1 MKKTSIALLVSLAV
15 GLIDFQF
22 SQCAYAMANVRDNQV
37 LVAQYEWDGIQYHIS
52 LASLKSAIR
61 KLPRNRRDKLES
73 KKNVAE
79 YLEELTDEKLKVRDA
94 ISRSLDTDVSLLKS
108 VEEYQRQ
115 RIVRRLIEIEVDE
128 KMSYT
133 EAELKADYNA
143 HKEDHVAKAESHATC
158 IGLTSRHRALEV
170 LDEIKTGKDIAEL
183 AVELSKRGELRG
195 PGDTESDPGKTR
207 LFVQT
212 DYPHWKMFAD
222 AVFALDIGEMTE
234 EVFEIEVSNV
244 AYYMIFRKDA
254 NIPER
259 QKPYDEVKDDIERK
273 VQDQKKR
280 LRFAQWMSAV
290 REDAKFVIHSDRLPA
305 PSAIYGIQSGVGEI
319 RHNETDTAVIA
330 EFECGD
336 KQIITLAEVQN
347 ELNGLPKF
355 ARKKYEDKAGI
366 EEYINL
372 MAESRL
378 MLCLGKERK
387 IDEEANIIEEVRDHQ
402 HKILIDKVTELEV
415 DRNLQLTEEDYRRYY
430 EKHKADYF
438 QPEKVR
444 LTCITLRSKELA
456 EQLFQRIRD
465 GEEISEIA
473 IELSDRGEL
482 AVGPG
487 SNPKKPGDTG
497 FFTHASYIERA
508 KAFADSAFA
517 IEVGEMVKAVFPIE
531 VEGEQYYLIFR
542 KEEYREARQPEFEE
556 DRLRRRV
563 KKDAERQE
571 RQSLTDKWL
580 SRLRERALV
589 KTFPDRIPE
598 SL

>member
-133 EAELKADYNA
+133 EAELKAYYNA

-158 IGLTSRHRALEV
+158 ISLTSRHRALEV
-170 LDEIKTGKDIAEL
+170 LDEIKNGKDIAEL

-207 LFVQT
+207 LFAQT
-212 DYPHWKMFAD
+212 DYPHWKKFAD

-305 PSAIYGIQSGVGEI
+305 PSAIYGIQSGVEEI

-330 EFECGD
+330 EFECEG

-378 MLCLGKERK
+378 MLCLGKERN
-387 IDEEANIIEEVRDHQ
+387 IDEEAKIIEEARDHQ

-415 DRNLQLTEEDYRRYY
+415 DQKLQLTEEDYRRYY
-430 EKHKADYF
+430 EKHKTDYF

-444 LTCITLRSKELA
+444 LTCITLRRKKLA
-456 EQLFQRIRD
+456 EQVFQRIRD
-465 GEEISEIA
+465 GEDMSEIA
-473 IELSDRGEL
+473 TELSDRGEL

-508 KAFADSAFA
+508 KAFADAAFA
-517 IEVGEMVKAVFPIE
+517 LEVGEMVKEVFPLE

-556 DRLRRRV
+556 DRIRRRV
-563 KKDAERQE
+563 EKDAERQE

>member
-73 KKNVAE
+73 KKNVVE

-94 ISRSLDTDVSLLKS
+94 IGRNLDTDSSLLKS

-115 RIVRRLIEIEVDE
+115 RMVRRLIEIEVDE
-128 KMSYT
+128 KMAYT
-133 EAELKADYNA
+133 EAELKAYYNA
-143 HKEDHVAKAESHATC
+143 HKEDYLAKAESHATC
-158 IGLTSRHRALEV
+158 ISLTNSRRAQEV
-170 LDEIKTGKDIAEL
+170 LDDIKNGKDIAEL
-183 AVELSKRGELRG
+183 AIELSRKGELRG

-207 LFVQT
+207 LFAQT
-212 DYPHWKMFAD
+212 EYPRWKKFAD

-244 AYYMIFRKDA
+244 TYYMIFRKDA

-259 QKPYDEVKDDIERK
+259 QKLYDEVKDDVERK

-280 LRFAQWMSAV
+280 LGFAQWMSAV
-290 REDAKFVIHSDRLPA
+290 REDAKFVIYSDRLPA
-305 PSAIYGIQSGVGEI
+305 PSAIYGIQSGEREI
-319 RHNETDTAVIA
+319 RCDETDTAIIA
-330 EFECGD
+330 EFECGG
-336 KQIITLAEVQN
+336 KQLITLAEVQN

-402 HKILIDKVTELEV
+402 HKILIDKATELEV
-415 DRNLQLTEEDYRRYY
+415 DQNLQLTEEDYRRYY

-456 EQLFQRIRD
+456 EQVFQRIRD
-465 GEEISEIA
+465 GEDMSEIA
-473 IELSDRGEL
+473 TELSDRGEL

-508 KAFADSAFA
+508 KAFADAAFA
-517 IEVGEMVKAVFPIE
+517 IEVGEMVKEVFPLE

-556 DRLRRRV
+556 DRIRRRV
-563 KKDAERQE
+563 EKDAERQE

-589 KTFPDRIPE
+589 ETFPDRIPE

>member
-1 MKKTSIALLVSLAV
+1 MDKTLTALIVFLAI
-15 GLIDFQF
+15 GLTACGICRLAHADEDPDG
-22 SQCAYAMANVRDNQV
+22 NEVIV
-37 LVAQYEWDGIQYHIS
+37 TQYEWGNVQYHIS
-52 LASLKSAIR
+52 LVDLKSAIR

-73 KKNVAE
+73 KKNVVE

-94 ISRSLDTDVSLLKS
+94 IGRNLDTDSSLLKS
-108 VEEYQRQ
+108 VEEYQQQ
-115 RIVRRLIEIEVDE
+115 RMVRRLIEIEVDE
-128 KMSYT
+128 KMAYT
-133 EAELKADYNA
+133 EAELKAYYNA
-143 HKEDHVAKAESHATC
+143 HKEDYVAKAESHATC
-158 IGLTSRHRALEV
+158 ISLTSRHRAVEV
-170 LDEIKTGKDIAEL
+170 LDEIKNGKDIAEL

-207 LFVQT
+207 LFAQT
-212 DYPHWKMFAD
+212 EYPRWKKFAD

-234 EVFEIEVSNV
+234 EVFESEVSNV
-244 AYYMIFRKDA
+244 TYYMIFRKDA

-259 QKPYDEVKDDIERK
+259 QKLYDEVKDDVERK

-280 LRFAQWMSAV
+280 LGFAQWMSAV
-290 REDAKFVIHSDRLPA
+290 REDAKFVIYSDRLPA
-305 PSAIYGIQSGVGEI
+305 PSAIYGIQSGEREI
-319 RHNETDTAVIA
+319 RCDETDTAIIA
-330 EFECGD
+330 EFECGG

-402 HKILIDKVTELEV
+402 HKILIDKATELEV
-415 DRNLQLTEEDYRRYY
+415 DQNLQLTEEDYRRYY

-456 EQLFQRIRD
+456 EQVFQRIRD

-508 KAFADSAFA
+508 KAFADAAFA
-517 IEVGEMVKAVFPIE
+517 IEVGEMVKAVSPIE

-556 DRLRRRV
+556 DRIRRRV
-563 KKDAERQE
+563 EKDAERQE

-589 KTFPDRIPE
+589 ETFPDRIPE